1 LPVHRRIQK
10 SSTPY
15 HGLKLGAIAETG
27 LTTCARIDIGNAKL
41 LWQSRELRFHEKS
54 APGRIM
60 LDALL
65 ELIVEF
71 VVEFISQLLIE
82 IGFEWVA
89 EFFHRR
95 PTLSTVLTFVAIP
108 LFGGFVGFIL
118 SNTIPW
124 RIFRNPIIPGISL
137 LLSPIAT
144 GLVMKLF
151 GDWRRSRGHQ
161 PTVLA
166 TFWGG
171 ALFAFSMALVR
182 WLRVG

>member
-1 LPVHRRIQK
+1 
-10 SSTPY
+10 
-15 HGLKLGAIAETG
+15 
-27 LTTCARIDIGNAKL
+27 
-41 LWQSRELRFHEKS
+41 
-54 APGRIM
+54 M

-65 ELIVEF
+65 ELIF
-71 VVEFISQLLIE
+71 EFIGEFIFQLATE
-82 IGFEWVA
+82 ACVEWIA
-89 EFFHRR
+89 EFFRGRR
-95 PTLSTVLTFVAIP
+95 TLSLASAYLGLP